1 MGGRL
6 PSERALHSP
15 RMTSFSM
22 PSSSANFQTKSHV
35 GKVEVERKQSGP
47 SICSAPNAPADVP
60 IALWSTRDSI
70 EHVKKLLKLFKAE
83 EEKKSSRD
91 LGTAADACNGPCIS
105 STPNAQAE
113 APNVYWRPDDIF
125 SSASDDGQP
134 TDAPLALNTGNGLPD
149 VHGCPGRP
157 PELSDH
163 VVLAG
168 SGNEVGQDVPVDHD
182 KPSYS
187 TSCHGLA
194 QVEHSAVQQANS
206 YKLENRVNGG
216 PLVVPETSSSAT
228 FQTKSH
234 SDKEEVHESI
244 IETVVY
250 VKMKM
255 LKAEERLKSSRDLGA
270 AADACEGPCS
280 SSTPNARAVV
290 PNVCGSP
297 DDIFSSASDDGQPID
312 APLAPNI
319 GNGLLD
325 VQGCLGR
332 PPELS
337 DHVALADSDDEAG
350 LDVPEGPAK
359 PSRRSKA
366 KPSRTWPSCMVIK
379 KGP

>member
-1 MGGRL
+1 MA
-6 PSERALHSP
+6 EA
-15 RMTSFSM
+15 
-22 PSSSANFQTKSHV
+22 
-35 GKVEVERKQSGP
+35 ERKKSG
-47 SICSAPNAPADVP
+47 
-60 IALWSTRDSI
+60 RDS
-70 EHVKKLLKLFKAE
+70 
-83 EEKKSSRD
+83 
-91 LGTAADACNGPCIS
+91 GTAADASGDPSTC
-105 STPNAQAE
+105 STPNARAE
-113 APNVYWRPDDIF
+113 VPNTYWSTDDSIGVVGCTAAYDILP
-125 SSASDDGQP
+125 SASVDAQP
-134 TDAPLALNTGNGLPD
+134 IDAPLAPNIGTGLPD

-157 PELSDH
+157 PELSDQ

-168 SGNEVGQDVPVDHD
+168 SGSEVGQGVPVDPD
-182 KPSYS
+182 MPSCA
-187 TSCHGLA
+187 TSCHSLA

-366 KPSRTWPSCMVIK
+366 KPSRTWPSRKKIK
-379 KGP
+379 RGP